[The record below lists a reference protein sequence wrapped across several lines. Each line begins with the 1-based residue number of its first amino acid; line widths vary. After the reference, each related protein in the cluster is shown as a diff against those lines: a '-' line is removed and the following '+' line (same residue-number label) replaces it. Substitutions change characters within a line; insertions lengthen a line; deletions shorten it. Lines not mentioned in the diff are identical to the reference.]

1 MTDGKDAI
9 VLTWLHPSRLLAL
22 DDAIPIGARL
32 VLAVAGAVPV
42 SLIGLSAFDWLG
54 LRTLTGLVLL
64 PAVATRTRE
73 AGTRTRMTTTAAT
86 ALSAGVVATFV
97 YDLFR
102 WSFLLVEWMERDP
115 IPHIGTALGAEPGWT
130 VGYLWRFGGN
140 GGGLALVFLALGGSG
155 VRAGIG
161 HGLLICSG
169 LLAVLAWSP
178 NGQEMLFPFDLATVV
193 MATVGHVVYGAVLGL
208 SADRLAA
215 ASATRRSLEPSR

>member
-1 MTDGKDAI
+1 M
-9 VLTWLHPSRLLAL
+9 LTWLHPSRLLAL

-32 VLAVAGAVPV
+32 VLAGAGAVPV

-64 PAVATRTRE
+64 PAVAAVVVILVRVPASRVLV
-73 AGTRTRMTTTAAT
+73 AT

-102 WSFLLVEWMERDP
+102 WSFLVVGWMERDP

-130 VGYLWRFGGN
+130 VGYLWRFIGN
-140 GGGLALVFLALGGSG
+140 GGGLAIVFLALGGSG
-155 VRAGIG
+155 LRAGVG

-178 NGQEMLFPFDLATVV
+178 NGEEMLFPFDLATVV

-208 SADRLAA
+208 LVDRLAA
-215 ASATRRSLEPSR
+215 ARATRRSPEPAR